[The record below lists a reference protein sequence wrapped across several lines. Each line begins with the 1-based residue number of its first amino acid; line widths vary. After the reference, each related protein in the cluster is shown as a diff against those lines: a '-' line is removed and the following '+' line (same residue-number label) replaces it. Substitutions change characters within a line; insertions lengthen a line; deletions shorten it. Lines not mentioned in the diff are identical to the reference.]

1 MIGDRHPRSGAGH
14 PGRSRLP
21 RRSSASRAQPAG
33 DRGTG
38 RRLAADGVGD
48 RARPLRRGGPRD
60 AAPGRR
66 CAWHRSAVR
75 TALAGSRAG
84 SAARRRSRGDRRD
97 RGRRAPRP
105 RLDRHGGVV
114 VQPVR
119 RARLRRCA
127 GVASRQIRARRGRG
141 EDPRGGP
148 PGPPGHARSQSPDRR
163 RDSPK
168 ERGWRPA
175 AIARIVVL
183 PDTSTSRDAVDRHR
197 ATFDAALPGRTIAVR
212 RWLRIPANDLRAVW
226 FLRSTSGA
234 GGPARQAVAR
244 GAHGRASRSGPAVI
258 PRDTNGAGENPK

>member
-1 MIGDRHPRSGAGH
+1 VQDIQVGAVYRAVRRRQGLSQREIAARAGVSQQTVSVIERGRFDEVDLATLRRVGAVLGIDLPFAPRWRGPELDRLLDAGH
-14 PGRSRLP
+14 
-21 RRSSASRAQPAG
+21 
-33 DRGTG
+33 
-38 RRLAADGVGD
+38 AAIVEIVVGE
-48 RARPLRRGGPRD
+48 L
-60 AAPGRR
+60 
-66 CAWHRSAVR
+66 
-75 TALAGSRAG
+75 
-84 SAARRRSRGDRRD
+84 RD
-97 RGRRAPRP
+97 RGWTVMVEWSFNRYGERGSVDVLAWHPDRSALVVVEVKT
-105 RLDRHGGVV
+105 RVVDLQGLLGTLDRK
-114 VQPVR
+114 VR
-119 RARLRRCA
+119 IAAELL
-127 GVASRQIRARRGRG
+127 
-141 EDPRGGP
+141 
-148 PGPPGHARSQSPDRR
+148 
-163 RDSPK
+163 PK